1 MGSYLSA
8 TGRAFARL
16 CCFLLYN
23 VAMPFRDTN
32 SRRLRVLYFI
42 GSYGPD
48 VMGNASHEETVLA
61 LRERGH
67 SVDVFT
73 QVTRPGEARFRKEIH
88 SGVPTYSVNLA
99 AKGRA
104 DLLGSVTRLPG
115 KLLTWGASRFMQYE
129 YIFAL
134 LNAYKRHLTRYHYDL
149 VHVEGA
155 YPFGWVASQGS
166 GKTPYMINVQGAD
179 VIDLP
184 DYDYG
189 YRRFKLPRI
198 AVKQA
203 LDRASLIRVISDL
216 LGDYLV
222 TEDLASR
229 ANIRVILR
237 AIEREAWPPS
247 GISLAEQRAN
257 GRTLLANKYGAGES
271 RRVVMALSR
280 LHPFKGL
287 EYLVDAMKQVGDEM
301 RASGEDAPWLII
313 GGPSRTTETYGD
325 YREFLRARA
334 EKAGVAGSV
343 LFTGQVEHSL
353 VRDHLAGADVFVCPS
368 ILEAQNKVVP
378 EAAAVGTPSV
388 VTETTGIAS
397 YLAPMDACVSI
408 PPRSA
413 ESIARAILDLLQD
426 PGYNSRISSNALKAA
441 DTLRVEEVAPQ
452 VEAAWYEA
460 AKID

>member
-1 MGSYLSA
+1 M
-8 TGRAFARL
+8 AFRNL
-16 CCFLLYN
+16 
-23 VAMPFRDTN
+23 DT
-32 SRRLRVLYFI
+32 RRLRVLYFI

-99 AKGRA
+99 AKSKSG
-104 DLLGSVTRLPG
+104 LIGSISRLPG
-115 KLLTWGASRFMQYE
+115 KALTWGAGRFMQYE

-134 LNAYKRHLTRYHYDL
+134 LNAYKRHLSRYHYDL

-155 YPFGWVASQGS
+155 YPFGWVAAQGS
-166 GKTPYMINVQGAD
+166 GKTPYIVNVQGAD

-189 YRRFKLPRI
+189 YRRFKLPRL

-203 LDRASLIRVISDL
+203 LDRASVIRVISDL

-222 TEDLASR
+222 TEKLAER
-229 ANIRVILR
+229 DKIRVILR
-237 AIEREAWPPS
+237 AIEDEAWPPM
-247 GISLAEQRAN
+247 GVSLEEQRAK
-257 GRTLLANKYGAGES
+257 GRSLLAHKYGAGES
-271 RRVVMALSR
+271 RNVVMALSR

-287 EYLVDAMKQVGDEM
+287 EYLVDAMKPIGEAM
-301 RASGEDAPWLII
+301 RADGKEEPWLII
-313 GGPSRTTETYGD
+313 GGPSRTTESYGD
-325 YREFLRARA
+325 YREFLRNRA
-334 EKAGVAGSV
+334 EKAGVASHV

-397 YLAPMDACVSI
+397 YLKPMDACVSI

-413 ESIARAILDLLQD
+413 EAIAEAILRLLRD
-426 PGYNSRISSNALKAA
+426 PDYYARISENALRAA
-441 DTLRVEEVAPQ
+441 DTLRVEEVAPH
-452 VEAAWYEA
+452 VEEAWYEA
-460 AKID
+460 TDK

>member
-1 MGSYLSA
+1 MNSNDGK
-8 TGRAFARL
+8 ARK
-16 CCFLLYN
+16 
-23 VAMPFRDTN
+23 
-32 SRRLRVLYFI
+32 LRVLYFI

-67 SVDVFT
+67 SVEVLT
-73 QVTRPGEARFRKEIH
+73 QVTRPGDARFRKEMYA
-88 SGVPTYSVNLA
+88 GVPTYLVNLA
-99 AKGRA
+99 AKGRG
-104 DLLGSVTRLPG
+104 DLLGRFMGFPEKVM
-115 KLLTWGASRFMQYE
+115 TWGAERFMRYE

-134 LNAYKRHLTRYHYDL
+134 LNAYKRHLSRYHYDL

-155 YPFGWVASQGS
+155 YPFGWVAARGS
-166 GKTPYMINVQGAD
+166 GKTPYMVNVQGAD

-189 YRRFKLPRI
+189 YRRFRLPRI

-203 LDRASLIRVISDL
+203 LDKAGLIRVISDL

-222 TEDLASR
+222 NEELAQR
-229 ANIRVILR
+229 ERIKVILR
-237 AIEREAWPPS
+237 AIEREAWPPR
-247 GISLAEQRAN
+247 GTPLDTLRAQGRESLAH
-257 GRTLLANKYGAGES
+257 KYGAGSS
-271 RRVVMALSR
+271 RPVVMALSR

-287 EYLVDAMKQVGDEM
+287 EYLVDAMKPISEALKAEGKEP
-301 RASGEDAPWLII
+301 PWLII
-313 GGPSRTTETYGD
+313 GGPSRTTENYGD
-325 YREFLRARA
+325 YREFLRKRA
-334 EKAGVAGSV
+334 EKAGVANLV

-353 VRDHLAGADVFVCPS
+353 VREHLAGADVFVCPS

-397 YLAPMDACVSI
+397 YFAPHDACVSI

-413 ESIARAILDLLQD
+413 DAIADAILKLLRD
-426 PGYNSRISSNALKAA
+426 PDYHAQISQNALKIAE
-441 DTLRVEEVAPQ
+441 TLRVENVAPK
-452 VEAAWYEA
+452 VEAAWYRA
-460 AKID
+460 AGRET

>member
-1 MGSYLSA
+1 MSMNY
-8 TGRAFARL
+8 
-16 CCFLLYN
+16 
-23 VAMPFRDTN
+23 RDMHT
-32 SRRLRVLYFI
+32 RRLRVLYFI

-104 DLLGSVTRLPG
+104 DLLGSLARLPR
-115 KLLTWGASRFMQYE
+115 KALTWGAGRFMQYE

-134 LNAYKRHLTRYHYDL
+134 LAAYRRHLSRYHYDL

-155 YPFGWVASQGS
+155 YPFGWVAARGS
-166 GKTPYMINVQGAD
+166 GKTPYIVNVQGAD

-189 YRRFKLPRI
+189 YRRFKLPRL

-203 LDRASLIRVISDL
+203 LERASVIRVISDL

-222 TEDLASR
+222 QEKLAKR
-229 ANIRVILR
+229 EKIRVILR
-237 AIEREAWPPS
+237 AIEEEAWPPAS
-247 GISLAEQRAN
+247 VSLEEQRIRGRALLAE
-257 GRTLLANKYGAGES
+257 KYGAGES

-287 EYLVDAMKQVGDEM
+287 EYLVDAIKLIGDEM
-301 RASGEDAPWLII
+301 RADGQEPPWLII

-325 YREFLRARA
+325 YREFLRNRA
-334 EKAGVAGSV
+334 EKAGVASHV
-343 LFTGQVEHSL
+343 LFTGQVEHTL

-397 YLAPMDACVSI
+397 YLAPLDACVSI

-413 ESIARAILDLLQD
+413 EAIASAILDLLREPD
-426 PGYNSRISSNALKAA
+426 YYARISGNALKAA
-441 DTLRVEEVAPQ
+441 DTLRVEKVAPQ
-452 VEAAWYEA
+452 LEAAWYEA
-460 AKID
+460 AGTLVNKQ